1 MTEEKKVVLIVDD
14 EDMFLRTVGD
24 GFAPHADRITVITAP
39 NGKAASEI
47 VDRQHVDL
55 VVTDLKMPELDGFG
69 LIAHLSRA
77 QPQAPVIVM
86 TAFGT
91 PDIESRLEGLGV
103 VQYLDKPF
111 DFQQLAQKVFDT
123 LSASTNGHL
132 TGIALPT
139 VLQMIEMDRKT
150 CTVQVHENGSDGRLF
165 FRNGRLVDAVAGD
178 LGGLDAA
185 TEIACWK
192 HPEIDILSGP
202 MKHDNRLDA
211 SVTQVLLDAFRLED
225 ERLRSRQREERK
237 TQSPATPAE
246 PTGAP
251 AVAKAETKSPDVAGG
266 VSGAVKKT
274 TDGAKA
280 VSPGVSAAAA
290 VGVAPALRLT
300 PITTITGNAPAAPPR
315 EHDNERGRMKEI
327 SSMTVQEKLK
337 ELTTIDGY
345 TGAGVYTPQGEVL
358 ATHGGTEIANFK
370 EIGVLANN
378 VLMNAQKA
386 SLDMGTGRGQQVHV
400 EAENA
405 QIIVRCLNEGTDPLR
420 SQPGKAHIHMV
431 VVLKN
436 DASIGMAKL
445 RTNSVIQKLAED
457 FRF

>member
-1 MTEEKKVVLIVDD
+1 MKEERKVVLIADD

-24 GFAPHADRITVITAP
+24 GFARHADRITVLTAP
-39 NGKAASEI
+39 NGKLASGI
-47 VDRQHVDL
+47 VDRQRVDL
-55 VVTDLKMPELDGFG
+55 LVTDLKMPEQDGFG
-69 LIAHLSRA
+69 LIAHLSRV

-91 PDIESRLEGLGV
+91 PEIESRLDSLGV

-111 DFQQLAQKVFDT
+111 DFQQLEQKVFDT
-123 LSASTNGHL
+123 LEASTNGHL

-150 CTVQVHENGSDGRLF
+150 CTVRVGEDGTAGQLH
-165 FRNGRLVDAVAGD
+165 FRHGRLVDAVAGP
-178 LGGLDAA
+178 LVGLDAA
-185 TEIACWK
+185 MDIACWK
-192 HPEIDILSGP
+192 QPEIDILSGP
-202 MKHDNRLDA
+202 MKHENRLDA

-225 ERLRSRQREERK
+225 ERTRNRQREERK
-237 TQSPATPAE
+237 TQTSPTSTKPKRADDTVTPATSATTVATPMSSPVNQSTVQGAAKITGTRPSVEPA
-246 PTGAP
+246 P
-251 AVAKAETKSPDVAGG
+251 VKFSQSKKPDE
-266 VSGAVKKT
+266 
-274 TDGAKA
+274 GAKQA
-280 VSPGVSAAAA
+280 PSRESA
-290 VGVAPALRLT
+290 PQRT
-300 PITTITGNAPAAPPR
+300 
-315 EHDNERGRMKEI
+315 KEI
-327 SSMTVQEKLK
+327 PSMTVQEKLK

-345 TGAGVYTPQGEVL
+345 AGAGVYTPQGELL
-358 ATHGGTEIANFK
+358 ATHGGADVQNFN

-386 SLDMGTGRGQQVHV
+386 SIEMGTGRGQQVHV

-405 QIIVRCLNEGTDPLR
+405 HILVRCLNEGTDPLR

-445 RTNSVIQKLAED
+445 RANATIQKLAED